1 MAVRGKVLIV
11 EDDRA
16 ICSFMRRVL
25 EANGYES
32 IIVGTGR
39 EALSMLTSH
48 CPDVVIL
55 DLGLPD
61 MDGMEVLKSVRK
73 WSNLPV
79 VVVSAR
85 NHEHD
90 KVDALDYGADDYLV
104 KPFALEELSARLR
117 VLTRSQFGAGDSRL
131 VAGDLTLDTGTRRV
145 KRGGAE
151 IALSARE
158 YALLEYLMHNKGIVL
173 SREKIEN
180 HVWNFDY
187 EGGTN
192 VVDVYIR
199 YLRKK
204 IDDGHERKLI
214 HTVRGMG
221 YVLREETP

>member
-1 MAVRGKVLIV
+1 MARNILVV
-11 EDDRA
+11 EDDNNISNLIKMYLDKEGFDVRIA
-16 ICSFMRRVL
+16 ADGGKAVEEFKEKEPDLVL
-25 EANGYES
+25 LDVMLPVLDGWGVCAKIRETS
-32 IIVGTGR
+32 KCPII
-39 EALSMLTSH
+39 MLTAKSEVN
-48 CPDVVIL
+48 DRIT
-55 DLGLPD
+55 GLE
-61 MDGMEVLKSVRK
+61 M
-73 WSNLPV
+73 
-79 VVVSAR
+79 
-85 NHEHD
+85 
-90 KVDALDYGADDYLV
+90 GADDYLV

-117 VLTRSQFGAGDSRL
+117 VLTRSQFGVGDSRL

>member
-61 MDGMEVLKSVRK
+61 MDGMDVLTQLRA
-73 WSNLPV
+73 WSLMPV

-85 NHEHD
+85 TDERAGRGRGRLHHQAVRHIRAAGASAHGDPPYAHDERQREHRE
-90 KVDALDYGADDYLV
+90 G
-104 KPFALEELSARLR
+104 KPLYRAR
-117 VLTRSQFGAGDSRL
+117 AGHRL
-131 VAGDLTLDTGTRRV
+131 
-145 KRGGAE
+145 
-151 IALSARE
+151 
-158 YALLEYLMHNKGIVL
+158 
-173 SREKIEN
+173 
-180 HVWNFDY
+180 
-187 EGGTN
+187 
-192 VVDVYIR
+192 
-199 YLRKK
+199 
-204 IDDGHERKLI
+204 
-214 HTVRGMG
+214 
-221 YVLREETP
+221 